1 VRHKIM
7 NDRFKDVWLPGA
19 CFYLTLAA
27 ALVLTGAVLLA
38 PWFAG
43 ESAHPLVGLYADD
56 VTVRRTSL
64 FSALGLVVT
73 AFVFFRP
80 KRAPKP
86 PDVTHVA
93 GA

>member
-1 VRHKIM
+1 M
-7 NDRFKDVWLPGA
+7 SRFTQVWLPGA
-19 CFYLTLAA
+19 CFYLTLGAAMALAA
-27 ALVLTGAVLLA
+27 AVLAA
-38 PWFAG
+38 PWLAG

-56 VTVRRTSL
+56 LTVRRTSL

-86 PDVTHVA
+86 AKPDATHVA